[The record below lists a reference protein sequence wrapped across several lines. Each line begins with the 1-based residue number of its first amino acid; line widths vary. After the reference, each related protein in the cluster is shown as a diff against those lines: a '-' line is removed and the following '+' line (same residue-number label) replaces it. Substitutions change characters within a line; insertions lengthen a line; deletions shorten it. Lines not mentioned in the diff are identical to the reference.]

1 MTLKGAGLGDISGWE
16 PGFAGLPNL
25 STVVDRSYRHDERD
39 CRIGQCCDDD
49 ELGGGTWKGWGQ
61 VVVHIKNGVATSDD
75 EYEASR
81 RIDSSGVGK
90 NGAK

>member
-1 MTLKGAGLGDISGWE
+1 M
-16 PGFAGLPNL
+16 
-25 STVVDRSYRHDERD
+25 
-39 CRIGQCCDDD
+39 GQCCDDD
-49 ELGGGTWKGWGQ
+49 ELGGGTGKGWGQ

-75 EYEASR
+75 EYEASG